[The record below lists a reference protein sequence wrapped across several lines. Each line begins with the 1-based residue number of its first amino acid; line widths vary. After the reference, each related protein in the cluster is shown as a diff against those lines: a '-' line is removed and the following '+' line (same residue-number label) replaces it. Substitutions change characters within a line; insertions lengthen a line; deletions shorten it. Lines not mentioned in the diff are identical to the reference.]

1 MWPSLQQASPSFE
14 QQAALALESQLEH
27 VAHSFLQAQD
37 AKKRADTAMRME
49 VIRMM
54 SNE

>member
-1 MWPSLQQASPSFE
+1 MQQALPSFE

-27 VAHSFLQAQD
+27 VEVAHSFLQAQD